1 MPDIKVR
8 AVEEKTIQLLDDIVS
23 QEKLPSR
30 NYLINQILK
39 SYVVNRHNFFNN
51 VLPETIKCLVDEQLQ
66 RQQEATEATLNLI
79 YNINAKV
86 LTELEKI
93 QSLFLTDEAQND

>member
-1 MPDIKVR
+1 MNVNIRDIDPQVVKLMDEIIKKENYSSR
-8 AVEEKTIQLLDDIVS
+8 TEFVEEII
-23 QEKLPSR
+23 KLYVCNRSDFFLKVFPQTVKF
-30 NYLINQILK
+30 LI
-39 SYVVNRHNFFNN
+39 
-51 VLPETIKCLVDEQLQ
+51 DEQLQ
-66 RQQEATEATLNLI
+66 RQQEATAAALNLI